1 MDMDDLGIWRRALSS
16 EEVEAIFIA
25 GRDHGK
31 QLITSMEPLTNEKVP
46 MPNTLIANYELE
58 SDIRD
63 SSSNNL
69 DLVLEDG
76 GGVSFDTSAS
86 GSHLTLDN
94 INPSAK
100 SFATVPDTSL
110 LDFDSVDFTISFWS
124 RTSAPLSGIDP
135 SIVSNKNWNSGSNPG
150 FTVGVGTNGRL
161 EYNSGD
167 GSSRC
172 DYDGQG
178 GIMTDGQ
185 WHFVALTQTQGAAGQ
200 VALYLDGK
208 KVAQKSCVL
217 NTLSSGFPIK
227 IGGSWEY
234 YAHYSGNVDKVMIYN
249 SALSHANVFD
259 LYTKGRDL
267 TLTYSPTA
275 SNYPTHSPTLR
286 PTQEPSPF
294 PTKFPT
300 SSPISCEGV
309 YDDVLCCG
317 SDSIKQ
323 ADYRGSISQTK
334 GSIVC
339 QDWTSQ
345 SPHGHTRT
353 PGNYANS
360 GLESNNCRNP
370 DGVSC

>member
-31 QLITSMEPLTNEKVP
+31 QLITCMEPLTNEKVP

-135 SIVSNKNWNSGSNPG
+135 SIVSNK
-150 FTVGVGTNGRL
+150 R
-161 EYNSGD
+161 
-167 GSSRC
+167 R
-172 DYDGQG
+172 
-178 GIMTDGQ
+178 
-185 WHFVALTQTQGAAGQ
+185 
-200 VALYLDGK
+200 
-208 KVAQKSCVL
+208 KVAS
-217 NTLSSGFPIK
+217 
-227 IGGSWEY
+227 
-234 YAHYSGNVDKVMIYN
+234 
-249 SALSHANVFD
+249 
-259 LYTKGRDL
+259 
-267 TLTYSPTA
+267 
-275 SNYPTHSPTLR
+275 
-286 PTQEPSPF
+286 
-294 PTKFPT
+294 
-300 SSPISCEGV
+300 
-309 YDDVLCCG
+309 
-317 SDSIKQ
+317 
-323 ADYRGSISQTK
+323 
-334 GSIVC
+334 
-339 QDWTSQ
+339 
-345 SPHGHTRT
+345 TRQ
-353 PGNYANS
+353 
-360 GLESNNCRNP
+360 R
-370 DGVSC
+370 